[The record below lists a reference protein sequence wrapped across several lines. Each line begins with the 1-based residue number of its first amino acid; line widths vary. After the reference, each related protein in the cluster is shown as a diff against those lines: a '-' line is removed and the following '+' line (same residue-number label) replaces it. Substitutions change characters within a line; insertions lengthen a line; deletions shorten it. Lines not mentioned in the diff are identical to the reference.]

1 MLDSVVACF
10 VFVTLCAGAW
20 AGRVLFLHLPMVHR
34 NLDTLDFARV
44 VSALL
49 VTFTAL
55 VLSLLLST
63 VNGDFRRV
71 ETDMRK
77 YGAMITE
84 LDGELR
90 AFGPEA
96 DDIRV
101 LLKRYT
107 GIAIA
112 STWRD
117 EPSPPGVDPHDIRPS
132 DEIDSIPLGDLLRQ
146 AETGI
151 RRLVP
156 SGAEAERAQSA
167 ALARMSALLDQR
179 DCLIGEAHTTLPIP
193 LLVILLAWLVIVFC
207 GFGMTA
213 PANATSLVTLGLVA
227 VSVAAAFFVI
237 LELDGPLDGVIQVS
251 SEPLR
256 RTLLHLTL
264 SPHGAVSPQG

>member
-1 MLDSVVACF
+1 MLDSVVSCF
-10 VFVTLCAGAW
+10 VLLALCAGAW
-20 AGRVLFLHLPMVHR
+20 GGRMLFLHLPVVHR
-34 NLDTLDFARV
+34 NRDTLDFARV

-71 ETDMRK
+71 ETDLRK

-90 AFGPEA
+90 AIGPDA
-96 DDIRV
+96 DDVRV

-107 GIAIA
+107 AIAIA
-112 STWRD
+112 STWPS
-117 EPSPPGVDPHDIRPS
+117 EPPPPGVDPNDVKLS
-132 DEIDSIPLGDLLRQ
+132 AEVDSVVLGDLLRQ

-151 RRLVP
+151 RRLDP
-156 SGAEAERAQSA
+156 SSPEARRAQST

-179 DCLIGEAHTTLPIP
+179 GCLIGEAHTTLPVP

-213 PANATSLVTLGLVA
+213 PANATSLVAIGLVA

-256 RTLLHLTL
+256 RTLMHLTL
-264 SPHGAVSPQG
+264 LPHGPTAPHG

>member
-1 MLDSVVACF
+1 MLDSVVAC
-10 VFVTLCAGAW
+10 VVMVALCAGAW
-20 AGRVLFLHLPMVHR
+20 SGRVLFLHLPVVHR
-34 NLDTLDFARV
+34 SRDTLDFARV

-71 ETDMRK
+71 ETDLRK

-90 AFGPEA
+90 AFGPGA
-96 DDIRV
+96 DDVRT

-117 EPSPPGVDPHDIRPS
+117 EPYPPGVDPHDVRPS
-132 DEIDSIPLGDLLRQ
+132 DEIDSVPLGDLLRQ

-156 SGAEAERAQSA
+156 SSPEAERAQSA
-167 ALARMSALLDQR
+167 ALVRMSALLDQR
-179 DCLIGEAHTTLPIP
+179 GCLIGEAHTTLPVP

-213 PANATSLVTLGLVA
+213 PGNATSLVTIGLVA

-237 LELDGPLDGVIQVS
+237 LELDGPLDGFIQVS

-256 RTLLHLTL
+256 RTLMHLTL
-264 SPHGAVSPQG
+264 LPHAATSPQG